1 MTMCK
6 KYPLPLFKGE
16 MSEGQRGF
24 WVAMYFFILNNYLK
38 FSNPSSVLPF
48 KGEEVLV

>member
-24 WVAMYFFILNNYLK
+24 WVVVYFFILNNYLK
-38 FSNPSSVLPF
+38 LSNHSSVLPF

>member
-24 WVAMYFFILNNYLK
+24 WVAMYFNNYLK
-38 FSNPSSVLPF
+38 FSNPSSVLHF
-48 KGEEVLV
+48 KGEEVK